1 MKTLEEWYA
10 LPYRVEIAA
19 DPEGGFVAKIP
30 DLPGCLTF
38 GETEEEAIGRI
49 EDAKRCWIAAALEE
63 EIIIL
68 PPGKENG

>member
-30 DLPGCLTF
+30 DLPGCL
-38 GETEEEAIGRI
+38 AIVVYRI

-63 EIIIL
+63 EITIL